1 MKIHSEKAKIQSLL
15 YSHFRN
21 NSKLLKLYCYRYTT
35 TIIITTY
42 IIFTITKYY
51 ELLLKKSIFQS
62 FCYCFSA
69 PKIIVDLNLWQW
81 ETVSKHPTCN
91 NTHKNFTKKKKSK
104 INLKN
109 LLLSYVTTIFF
120 FSLVFEHRMKLLCEI
135 TFIKNGRRFSIFYF
149 PCPPSQP
156 PVLVC

>member
-1 MKIHSEKAKIQSLL
+1 MKIHSEKAKFQSLL

-91 NTHKNFTKKKKSK
+91 NTHKFYYKK
-104 INLKN
+104 INLKKN
-109 LLLSYVTTIFF
+109 YYYQYVYNN
-120 FSLVFEHRMKLLCEI
+120 FSLSSSECLSIEWNYVKSLNNFKWY
-135 TFIKNGRRFSIFYF
+135 RRFSIFYF